1 MAKKKKQT
9 QRQNSVQKTDDLLKT
24 ELSEEA
30 LARVITN
37 ALIEYDKRKEQ
48 EAQEKLKKDQEVF
61 DKSLGI
67 KAGRHRFF
75 ATLKLLFRPKKYA
88 KGIQANSELTK
99 SVLKGFYK
107 LIEWALLLLS
117 IFLIACIPLQFIIPN
132 VPIADWYIDVI
143 IAIWAIPIFLLS
155 RIFRIAS
162 YEIERIKDYNYLF
175 GLFATVTSI
184 ISVVIAIIAI
194 VK

>member
-1 MAKKKKQT
+1 MAKKKKQS
-9 QRQNSVQKTDDLLKT
+9 QKQNTAQKTDDIFKN
-24 ELSEEA
+24 ELSEVA
-30 LARVITN
+30 LTRVITN
-37 ALIEYDKRKEQ
+37 ALIEYDKQKEQ
-48 EAQEKLKKDQEVF
+48 EAQEKIKKEQEAF

-67 KAGRHRFF
+67 KAGRHKFV
-75 ATLKLLFRPKKYA
+75 AALKLLFRPKKYA
-88 KGIQANSELTK
+88 KGVQANSELTK

-107 LIEWALLLLS
+107 LIEWVLLLLS
-117 IFLIACIPLQFIIPN
+117 IFLIACIPLQFLIPN
-132 VPIADWYIDVI
+132 VPIAAWYIDVL

>member
-132 VPIADWYIDVI
+132 VPIAD
-143 IAIWAIPIFLLS
+143 
-155 RIFRIAS
+155 R
-162 YEIERIKDYNYLF
+162 K
-175 GLFATVTSI
+175 
-184 ISVVIAIIAI
+184 SVV
-194 VK
+194 